1 MIYGDQR
8 IPLPVSNTGRED
20 YLSAVIEADSNN
32 AQLKSRLA
40 RMLATPT
47 EEAAPTND
55 QIEDEQP
62 EPAEIIPGT
71 CQ

>member
-1 MIYGDQR
+1 
-8 IPLPVSNTGRED
+8 LPVSNTGRKE
-20 YLSAVIEADSNN
+20 YLRAVIEADSNN

-40 RMLATPT
+40 RMLAPPTQEATPT
-47 EEAAPTND
+47 ED

-62 EPAEIIPGT
+62 APAEIIPGT